1 MSIFPPGN
9 PAINFKYSFTG
20 ALSFRAK
27 LLLAMLLVVLAV
39 TTATVYLAEKNRRA
53 NQQQVLDAQFQSRVQ
68 SFLKIQEA
76 QSEII
81 TEKCLAISHA
91 VRLRAA
97 LEERDVD
104 DLYQNALTE
113 LEGILDRSGASPDVV
128 PEVSRASF
136 FRFFDADGLMLS
148 AEHHPAGL

>member
-1 MSIFPPGN
+1 MSIFQPSN
-9 PAINFKYSFTG
+9 QAINFKYSFTG

-27 LLLAMLLVVLAV
+27 LLLAMMLVVLAV

-53 NQQQVLDAQFQSRVQ
+53 NHQQLLDAQFQNRVQ

-76 QSEII
+76 QSEVI
-81 TEKCLAISHA
+81 TEKCLALSHA

-104 DLYQNALTE
+104 DLYRNALTE
-113 LEGILDRSGASPDVV
+113 LEGILDHSGASTGVHARCRACVV
-128 PEVSRASF
+128 
-136 FRFFDADGLMLS
+136 LS
-148 AEHHPAGL
+148 VPGCGRPRLVA